1 MISKIK
7 SKLSA
12 AEERAANVNYQ
23 SGFDKGPESIGS
35 DDEDEEDV
43 GRNFTQKKD
52 LNYDSDEKDEFG
64 TSD

>member
-43 GRNFTQKKD
+43 GRNFTQKR
-52 LNYDSDEKDEFG
+52 
-64 TSD
+64 T